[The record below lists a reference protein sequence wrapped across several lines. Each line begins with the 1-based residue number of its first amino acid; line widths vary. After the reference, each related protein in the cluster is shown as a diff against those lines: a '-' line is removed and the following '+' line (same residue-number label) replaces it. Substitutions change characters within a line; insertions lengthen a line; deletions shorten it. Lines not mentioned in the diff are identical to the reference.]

1 MLSANQSPL
10 AGVQEQQAD
19 LDQLQASQRF
29 ASAPLTLTLT
39 LTLTLAL

>member
-10 AGVQEQQAD
+10 AGVHEQQAD